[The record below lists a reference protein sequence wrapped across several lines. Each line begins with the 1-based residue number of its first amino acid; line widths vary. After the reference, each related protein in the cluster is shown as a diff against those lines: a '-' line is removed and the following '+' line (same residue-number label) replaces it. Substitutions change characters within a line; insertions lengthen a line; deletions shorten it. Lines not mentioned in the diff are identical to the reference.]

1 MIEYDLKKNNNVKNE
16 KAYGKYYAKPHVSET
31 VDLEALAE
39 QMHTYNSPFSAG
51 TIQGILTD
59 AVVHIKELLLAGKN
73 VKLDNLAIFYI
84 GIKNKEGAATKEDF
98 SVLKNILGVRMRARA
113 TGDLRSVNLNLEA
126 NLKKY
131 GTKKKKTTG
140 STTTDPDGSGDTNAG
155 GSGNQGGGSGTTG
168 GGSQNQGGGSG
179 TTGSQTGGSGTDS
192 GGDNEHI
199 TL

>member
-140 STTTDPDGSGDTNAG
+140 CTTTDPDGSGDTNAG
-155 GSGNQGGGSGTTG
+155 GSGTQGGDSQTSGG
-168 GGSQNQGGGSG
+168 
-179 TTGSQTGGSGTDS
+179 GSQTGGSGTES
-192 GGDNEHI
+192 GGDSTDVTI
-199 TL
+199 

>member
-84 GIKNKEGAATKEDF
+84 GIKNKEGAATKEEF

-140 STTTDPDGSGDTNAG
+140 GTTTDPGGSDDTQAG
-155 GSGNQGGGSGTTG
+155 GSGTQGGGSGTTG
-168 GGSQNQGGGSG
+168 DQTQGGGSG
-179 TTGSQTGGSGTDS
+179 ATGSQTGGSGTDS

>member
-84 GIKNKEGAATKEDF
+84 GIKNKECAATKEDF

-131 GTKKKKTTG
+131 GTKKKKTTDG
-140 STTTDPDGSGDTNAG
+140 TTTAPDGSGNTQTG
-155 GSGNQGGGSGTTG
+155 GSGTQGGGSGTTG
-168 GGSQNQGGGSG
+168 GGSQNQGGDSG
-179 TTGSQTGGSGTDS
+179 TSGSQTGGSGTDS

>member
-140 STTTDPDGSGDTNAG
+140 STTTDPDGSGNTQTG
-155 GSGNQGGGSGTTG
+155 GSGTQGGGSDTTG
-168 GGSQNQGGGSG
+168 GGSQNQGGDSG
-179 TTGSQTGGSGTDS
+179 TSGSQTGGSGTDS
-192 GGDNEHI
+192 GDGNEHI

>member
-1 MIEYDLKKNNNVKNE
+1 MIEFDLKQNNNKKNE

-31 VDLEALAE
+31 IDLDGLAE
-39 QMHTYNSPFSAG
+39 DMHTYNSPFSAG
-51 TIQGILTD
+51 TIKGILTD
-59 AVVHIKELLLAGKN
+59 AVVHIRMLLLSGVN

-155 GSGNQGGGSGTTG
+155 GSGTQGGDSQTSG
-168 GGSQNQGGGSG
+168 GGSQTG
-179 TTGSQTGGSGTDS
+179 GSQTGGSGTES
-192 GGDNEHI
+192 GGDSTDVTI
-199 TL
+199 